1 MVTDDVVGD
10 ERKVLTNFR
19 EDSLRT
25 AAMGDVLMRRRRR
38 YVEDAM

>member
-10 ERKVLTNFR
+10 ERKVLSNFH
-19 EDSLRT
+19 EHSLRT

-38 YVEDAM
+38 DVEDAM